1 MDTSDIFVS
10 VILPLRN
17 NGAEID
23 DAVVAL
29 CDVLSRSFKDYE
41 LIIVDDG
48 STDGTSEAIAALQT
62 KFPNIQSYT
71 LGQRHGEDIATVVG
85 LDHCIGDFVVL
96 TDLSRGAAEATPALV
111 LRSADGFDV
120 VYGVPA
126 TPTRSGLY
134 GFFAAAFYRW
144 LYRMT
149 GLYVPPEAT
158 HLRCYSRTAVNYFLS
173 LSNRHKLLRVFGA
186 FGGLT
191 STTLGVSVT
200 RRRDGLL
207 AGCRRAVGLLLIASP
222 QPMRIITSLALLGSL
237 LNLLYAGYVVIIAL
251 VKNQV
256 AEGWVS
262 LSLQSAGMFFLVCLI
277 LALISESTFS
287 LLRISIGQPLY
298 RVAREAT
305 SSVLARRREL
315 NVVQT
320 DDSRE
325 WERLGAARG
334 KKSDHFSL

>member
-111 LRSADGFDV
+111 LRSAEGFDV

-126 TPTRSGLY
+126 TPTRRGPYCLFS
-134 GFFAAAFYRW
+134 AAVYR
-144 LYRMT
+144 
-149 GLYVPPEAT
+149 
-158 HLRCYSRTAVNYFLS
+158 
-173 LSNRHKLLRVFGA
+173 
-186 FGGLT
+186 
-191 STTLGVSVT
+191 
-200 RRRDGLL
+200 
-207 AGCRRAVGLLLIASP
+207 
-222 QPMRIITSLALLGSL
+222 
-237 LNLLYAGYVVIIAL
+237 LLYPL
-251 VKNQV
+251 V
-256 AEGWVS
+256 AH
-262 LSLQSAGMFFLVCLI
+262 FLC
-277 LALISESTFS
+277 
-287 LLRISIGQPLY
+287 
-298 RVAREAT
+298 
-305 SSVLARRREL
+305 
-315 NVVQT
+315 
-320 DDSRE
+320 
-325 WERLGAARG
+325 
-334 KKSDHFSL
+334 